1 MKEEKT
7 DKELLLE
14 EIKGLIAD
22 SQKDNVTTKD
32 LNTRIEAVNTK
43 ITEALDSAE
52 TKEERDAT
60 AKALKESVDKL
71 IEATT
76 ANAAAIKAMS
86 EVANK
91 KEADKPM
98 SFKDALIASVMD
110 AAKEVPGLLSDKN
123 DDFGQRKS
131 LKDYFGKKGN
141 HSSPE
146 FTLKAELLESTIVQT
161 NVATV
166 RLTELDPQRVGIPLT
181 IYPHVVDWMPSKT
194 IRRPT
199 MSILVVYSYSDGAG
213 TKTEG
218 SASTVS
224 SFLLK
229 TVEFKSF
236 FIATFFTLSDETL
249 DDLEEAME
257 ELAITAPSKILDKID
272 GYVLGAAGDDST
284 AIGGIISDSV
294 SPVKYTAFASGTTY
308 AASIPNADIIDV
320 IATMKLQ
327 AKKSKYNADVV
338 LLNSTDINKLA
349 AKKDQLDNSINDRRV
364 VYNAI
369 GEPSMVCGM
378 RILTQESITA
388 DDAIVLDSKQ
398 LMLGKRKEMTME
410 IGYNAADLTEG
421 QKTVVIKV
429 RLAFGVRDPLAVIYT
444 NGLDAAV
451 SAITIV

>member
-1 MKEEKT
+1 MPKEIEKT

-22 SQKDNVTTKD
+22 SQKDNVTAKD
-32 LNTRIEAVNTK
+32 LNDRVEKINKE
-43 ITEALDSAE
+43 ITEKLDSAE
-52 TKEERDAT
+52 TKEQRDEA
-60 AKALKESVDKL
+60 AKELKANVDKL
-71 IEATT
+71 VEATT
-76 ANAAAIKAMS
+76 ANAAAIKAMG

-91 KEADKPM
+91 KESDKPM

-110 AAKEVPGLLSDKN
+110 AAKDVPGLLTDKN

-141 HSSPE
+141 HSTPT
-146 FTLKAELLESTIVQT
+146 FTIKAELLESTIVQS

-166 RLTELDPQRVGIPLT
+166 RLTELDAQRVGIPLT
-181 IYPHVVDWMPSKT
+181 LYPHVVDWMPSKT
-194 IRRPT
+194 IKKPY
-199 MSILVVYSYSDGAG
+199 MSILVVYSYSDGAA

-218 SASTVS
+218 SASTIS

-236 FIATFFTLSDETL
+236 YIATFFTLSDETL

-272 GYVLGAAGDDST
+272 GYVLGSAGDDST
-284 AIGGIISDSV
+284 AIGGIISASV
-294 SPVKYTAFASGTTY
+294 TKHTDFASGTTY
-308 AASIPNADIIDV
+308 AASVPDANIIDV

-327 AKKSKYNADVV
+327 ASKSKYRPDVV
-338 LLNSTDINKLA
+338 LLNSTDIAKLA
-349 AKKDQLDNSINDRRV
+349 AQKDQLDNSITDRRV
-364 VYNAI
+364 VYNLI

-378 RILTQESITA
+378 RILPQESITA

-444 NGLDAAV
+444 NGLDAAAA
-451 SAITIV
+451 AITVV

>member
-7 DKELLLE
+7 DKELLLD

-22 SQKDNVTTKD
+22 SQKENVTTQNLD
-32 LNTRIEAVNTK
+32 ARIEAINIK
-43 ITEALDSAE
+43 ITETLDNAE
-52 TKEERDAT
+52 TKEERDEK
-60 AKALKESVDKL
+60 AKTLKESVDKL

-86 EVANK
+86 EVASK
-91 KEADKPM
+91 KESDKPI

-110 AAKEVPGLLSDKN
+110 AAKDVPGLLTDKN
-123 DDFGQRKS
+123 DDDGQRKS
-131 LKDYFGKKGN
+131 MKDYFGKKGN
-141 HSSPE
+141 HNTPV
-146 FTLKAELLESTIVQT
+146 FTLKTEMLESSIVQS
-161 NVATV
+161 NVATI

-194 IRRPT
+194 IRRPY

-213 TKTEG
+213 TKAEG
-218 SASTVS
+218 DASTIS

-236 FIATFFTLSDETL
+236 FIATYFTLSDETL

-257 ELAITAPSKILDKID
+257 ELAVTAPSKILDKID
-272 GYVLGAAGDDST
+272 GYVLGAAGDDSS
-284 AIGGIISDSV
+284 AIGGIISDLV
-294 SPVKYTAFASGTTY
+294 TPVKYTAFDSAGVY

-327 AKKSKYNADVV
+327 AKKSKYNADAV

-364 VYNAI
+364 VYNVI

-444 NGLDAAV
+444 NGLDAAAE
-451 SAITIV
+451 AITVV

>member
-22 SQKDNVTTKD
+22 SQKDNVTAKD
-32 LNTRIEAVNTK
+32 LDDRVEAINTK
-43 ITEALDSAE
+43 ITETLDSAE
-52 TKEERDAT
+52 TKEERDAG
-60 AKALKESVDKL
+60 AKALKESVDRL

-76 ANAAAIKAMS
+76 ANAAAIKAMG

-91 KEADKPM
+91 KESDKPK

-110 AAKEVPGLLSDKN
+110 AAKEVPGLLVDKN
-123 DDFGQRKS
+123 DDDGQRKS

-141 HSSPE
+141 HSTPE
-146 FTLKAELLESTIVQT
+146 FTLKAELLESTIVQS

-181 IYPHVVDWMPSKT
+181 LYPHVVDWMPSKT
-194 IRRPT
+194 IRRPY
-199 MSILVVYSYSDGAG
+199 MSILVVYDYSDGAG

-218 SASTVS
+218 SASTIS

-236 FIATFFTLSDETL
+236 FVATYFTLSDETL

-284 AIGGIISDSV
+284 AIGGIISDLV
-294 SPVKYTAFASGTTY
+294 TPVKYTAFASGTTY

-349 AKKDQLDNSINDRRV
+349 AKKDQLDNSIMDRRV
-364 VYNAI
+364 AYNNI

-398 LMLGKRKEMTME
+398 LMIGKRKEMTME

-429 RLAFGVRDPLAVIYT
+429 RLAFGVRDKAAVIYT

-451 SAITIV
+451 TAITVV